1 MASLHDGKTAI
12 SLLILVFALAYLL
25 LEDQLG
31 RVALVPCLP
40 IRLVQRHSILAK
52 LVQSQLLMALAL
64 ICVAFIFTDIAVEL
78 LVGFSDPGVRLGWL
92 GRIAPITIIH
102 CIVLGEESYVT
113 HVKCA

>member
-52 LVQSQLLMALAL
+52 LVQS
-64 ICVAFIFTDIAVEL
+64 
-78 LVGFSDPGVRLGWL
+78 
-92 GRIAPITIIH
+92 
-102 CIVLGEESYVT
+102 
-113 HVKCA
+113 